1 MRRPDLKDREIRVCA
16 ACDSK
21 FSPTSENEFCPVCM
35 LREVLIGGVESGE
48 SLSQDPVKPA
58 QQDAT
63 QRFEHYELVRR
74 EDGTPAELGRG
85 AMGITY
91 VQSVRRRSALH
102 GDTESH
108 QREVSRRRAGAASFF
123 ARSPLGGKRSSP
135 KRRFRISPWEN
146 RKQLLLRDGVCGRGD
161 AVEVHSTPRLL

>member
-58 QQDAT
+58 QQHAT

-108 QREVSRRRAGAASFF
+108 QREVFCAKPARRQAFVTQTSLPYFT
-123 ARSPLGGKRSSP
+123 LGKPEAVTSTRWSLWKGRRCRSS
-135 KRRFRISPWEN
+135 FN
-146 RKQLLLRDGVCGRGD
+146 AAVALR
-161 AVEVHSTPRLL
+161 